1 MITQTKGQIYLAAQ
15 RGISQLSWFRS
26 FHTFNFGSYQDEF
39 RVPFGNLQ
47 VLNDDTLAAGKSCI
61 MKLEQNTEV
70 ILIPVVGAVE
80 FHNSLGEPG
89 ILEAG
94 QLQIFSAEN
103 SMNYEI
109 TNPYDKELV
118 SFIQLWLKNDNP
130 NFVAGNQEGTIE
142 LDTKN
147 QLVPLFSPKDE
158 GLKIQQEAY
167 AYIGKYGGR
176 EEGIYKLKNPE
187 NGIFVFIIEGAFEV
201 QNRLMESRDGLSL
214 WNPEELEFEA
224 LSNDAIILILELS
237 IDRTDL

>member
-80 FHNSLGEPG
+80 FHNSLGENG

-103 SMNYEI
+103 SMDYEI
-109 TNPYDKELV
+109 TNPYDTELV